1 VILAREKVIEA
12 YRRALDLGAATHD
25 EAVHAAAQ
33 ALGVEPELVEAA
45 VWEREPAC

>member
-1 VILAREKVIEA
+1 MIVEREKLVEA
-12 YRRALDLGAATHD
+12 YRRAFDLGAATHD

-45 VWEREPAC
+45 VWEREAAC